1 MKGRVYPV
9 NNHRISVTLRQSVL
23 EARYFADLGKS
34 AEEIVRYLEE
44 DGLNSSIYL
53 AVNTLEYLKRSG
65 RVTPAGAAIGTVLNI
80 KPVLQIQGGKLD
92 AYRKVRGMHAAM
104 HEIIE
109 ALKLDRE
116 TRFADQKVAIRAAYS
131 GDPEIGET
139 WRNELQAAFPD
150 LLIEKAPL
158 SVSIACHTG
167 DGALGVGIT
176 QDIWQ

>member
-1 MKGRVYPV
+1 MRVKNKIAILTDTNSGLSPE
-9 NNHRISVTLRQSVL
+9 Q
-23 EARYFADLGKS
+23 ADAHG
-34 AEEIVRYLEE
+34 
-44 DGLNSSIYL
+44 
-53 AVNTLEYLKRSG
+53 
-65 RVTPAGAAIGTVLNI
+65 
-80 KPVLQIQGGKLD
+80 
-92 AYRKVRGMHAAM
+92 M

-150 LLIEKAPL
+150 LLIEKDPL

-167 DGALGVGIT
+167 DGALGVGIM